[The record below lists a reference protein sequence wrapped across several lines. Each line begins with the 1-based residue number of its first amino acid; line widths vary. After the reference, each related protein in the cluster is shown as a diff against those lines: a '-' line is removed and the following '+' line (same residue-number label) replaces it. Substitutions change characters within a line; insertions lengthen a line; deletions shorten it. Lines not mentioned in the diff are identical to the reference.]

1 MENFQR
7 SVDQFQKDWL
17 LLQEKHSSLVMS
29 SYKLKEE
36 EKGCVQSVKHC
47 RTYMR
52 LLKNEIESLH
62 NNASGDEITF
72 LEKVKLDIL
81 KKEYILRD
89 IEDVLPRTAG
99 LYLRIVLGALNIS
112 FANKEDKFRYKD
124 DYERFKIIISGI
136 CAFLSF
142 LLYFFIQN
150 SLNNKL
156 LPLISLKSR
165 LPVRRLEVR
174 LCMVMWLTATG
185 TPLNFQLIHVFRIV
199 DTIFHFL
206 LVWYY
211 CTLTIR
217 ERILIANGSRI
228 KGWWNISHF
237 ISTACAGIML
247 IWPRSRSYDEFR
259 DQFMLF
265 SLNLN
270 LVHFIQYQYQISCL
284 HKLRTLGCRHPMDI
298 TVDGFMSWMFRRLT
312 FILPFLI
319 ETYGFELYLAYN
331 LYVISQQKYCHEWQ
345 VLAVALIYFALAT
358 GSIVTVLQ
366 VIRQKIRAPPPVV
379 LHDHLTKK
387 YSFAL
392 PMEKLNAADIFSG
405 DNNGTMT
412 TAATTQTVMT

>member
-99 LYLRIVLGALNIS
+99 
-112 FANKEDKFRYKD
+112 
-124 DYERFKIIISGI
+124 
-136 CAFLSF
+136 
-142 LLYFFIQN
+142 
-150 SLNNKL
+150 
-156 LPLISLKSR
+156 
-165 LPVRRLEVR
+165 
-174 LCMVMWLTATG
+174 
-185 TPLNFQLIHVFRIV
+185 IV

>member
-17 LLQEKHSSLVMS
+17 QLQEKHSSLVMS

-150 SLNNKL
+150 
-156 LPLISLKSR
+156 
-165 LPVRRLEVR
+165 
-174 LCMVMWLTATG
+174 
-185 TPLNFQLIHVFRIV
+185 RIV